1 MINKG
6 QVLTHYYRVMNKHG
20 GYTWIQTCATVV
32 CNSKNAEE
40 QNIICVNYVVSGK
53 ENVNLVLDCCQYE
66 PVKQED
72 KEAVLAKENGVK
84 EVSTESNPN
93 NNNNAKLGN
102 KSKDIN
108 DAPRS
113 TRMKAAD
120 VKASLVAAVEEDAA
134 LDEPLPK
141 PPSTRGRKRKNK
153 NQESKETST
162 VDQLTSI
169 PTPEPAK
176 ISRVCHDD
184 KQDGNT
190 TVSLHFC
197 HYTKECFDFD
207 Q

>member
-1 MINKG
+1 
-6 QVLTHYYRVMNKHG
+6 MNKHG

-72 KEAVLAKENGVK
+72 KESALAKESSAQK
-84 EVSTESNPN
+84 STEAPGDSVSN
-93 NNNNAKLGN
+93 NNNKVGTKSANGAKDSVQETSRSRL
-102 KSKDIN
+102 KSSEI
-108 DAPRS
+108 
-113 TRMKAAD
+113 
-120 VKASLVAAVEEDAA
+120 KASLVAAVEEDAVI
-134 LDEPLPK
+134 DDTPLPK

-153 NQESKETST
+153 NQESKETAT

-184 KQDGNT
+184 KQDGST
-190 TVSLHFC
+190 TVSCILL
-197 HYTKECFDFD
+197 TDL
-207 Q
+207 

>member
-1 MINKG
+1 
-6 QVLTHYYRVMNKHG
+6 MNKHC

-66 PVKQED
+66 PVKPED
-72 KEAVLAKENGVK
+72 KESALAKENNAK
-84 EVSTESNPN
+84 ATEATTGDSASN
-93 NNNNAKLGN
+93 NNNNNKVGN
-102 KSKDIN
+102 KSSNGAKESGQET
-108 DAPRS
+108 PRS
-113 TRMKAAD
+113 RLKPSDA
-120 VKASLVAAVEEDAA
+120 KASMVAAIEEDAA
-134 LDEPLPK
+134 IDEPLPK

-153 NQESKETST
+153 NQETKETAT

-184 KQDGNT
+184 KADGNT
-190 TVSLHFC
+190 TVSFC
-197 HYTKECFDFD
+197 L
-207 Q
+207 